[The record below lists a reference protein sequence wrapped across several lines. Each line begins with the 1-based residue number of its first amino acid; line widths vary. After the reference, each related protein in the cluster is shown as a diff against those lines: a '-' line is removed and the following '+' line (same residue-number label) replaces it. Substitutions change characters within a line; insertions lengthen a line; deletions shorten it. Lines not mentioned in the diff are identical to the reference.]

1 MERKSKDH
9 WSWDVASNQRR
20 SDATTD
26 KALEWL
32 QGVQE
37 PYFLWMHYWDPHDPL
52 IVPPGDVMRRFAPSA
67 GGMKQQR
74 IAIYDSEIYFVDL
87 QLQRLFAALEASG
100 QADSTMV
107 VLTADH
113 GQGLGEHGW
122 WAHRLL
128 YQEQIQIPLIV
139 KIPGGPTGVT
149 VRALVRSI
157 DIFPTVLQTL
167 GLAVPPGID
176 GEDLLELVSEGASTP
191 RRAYA
196 DALNLYD
203 LNSRKIQGLRPNDDL
218 LYSVIEYPWKLIYR
232 SLRPEE
238 SELYDLG
245 SDPGEAVNLYA
256 SETEQAARL
265 VEVLRELGGFVEQPF
280 GGGEGDPEALD
291 RLRALGYLD
300 TGAGDS

>member
-20 SDATTD
+20 ADATTD

-37 PYFLWMHYWDPHDPL
+37 PYFLWMHYWDPHDPH
-52 IVPPGDVMRRFAPSA
+52 IVPPGDVMRRFPPSA

-149 VRALVRSI
+149 VRELVRSI

-167 GLAVPPGID
+167 GLSVPPGID
-176 GEDLLELVSEGASTP
+176 GEDLLELVGEKARTP
-191 RRAYA
+191 RHAYA

-203 LNSRKIQGLRPNDDL
+203 LNSNVVRRRPNDDL

-232 SLRPEE
+232 SLRPDE

-245 SDPGEAVNLYA
+245 SDPDEAVNLYA
-256 SETEQAARL
+256 SETEQADRL
-265 VEVLRELGGFVEQPF
+265 VEVLHELDGFVTQPF
-280 GGGEGDPEALD
+280 GDGVGDPEVIE
-291 RLRALGYLD
+291 RLRALGYVD
-300 TGAGDS
+300 ADAGDS